1 MIAPPKESIASKPKK
16 PTGKQPFSATRLVVW
31 GCVGLLAAAVAVWAV
46 RWYGGEIASPQ
57 TDKQEKPKKPAAPK
71 PAPKP
76 ELVEKPAAPVE
87 VKPVSPPKPLP
98 PGNVMTARTAKAGR
112 VMTLMDGTVVTNS
125 AERPFKRDLEHSLW
139 VALRP
144 GNMGA
149 GLITTLQRRHS
160 QEEIIAMLKEKVVPE
175 PGDSEGLVRIKREV
189 QELKDRML
197 QALDTGRSL
206 DSIFDEIRAQGV
218 MESKVKAE
226 TMRLRA
232 EAIRTGDPEQ
242 VREAVRKANEYRA
255 KNGLEPM
262 EVPDQFKEPP
272 RADGEEPPEAA
283 STEFDETG
291 GNEK

>member
-1 MIAPPKESIASKPKK
+1 M
-16 PTGKQPFSATRLVVW
+16 F
-31 GCVGLLAAAVAVWAV
+31 
-46 RWYGGEIASPQ
+46 
-57 TDKQEKPKKPAAPK
+57 
-71 PAPKP
+71 
-76 ELVEKPAAPVE
+76 
-87 VKPVSPPKPLP
+87 
-98 PGNVMTARTAKAGR
+98 N
-112 VMTLMDGTVVTNS
+112 
-125 AERPFKRDLEHSLW
+125 
-139 VALRP
+139 
-144 GNMGA
+144 
-149 GLITTLQRRHS
+149 
-160 QEEIIAMLKEKVVPE
+160 
-175 PGDSEGLVRIKREV
+175 PGDLVRIKREV